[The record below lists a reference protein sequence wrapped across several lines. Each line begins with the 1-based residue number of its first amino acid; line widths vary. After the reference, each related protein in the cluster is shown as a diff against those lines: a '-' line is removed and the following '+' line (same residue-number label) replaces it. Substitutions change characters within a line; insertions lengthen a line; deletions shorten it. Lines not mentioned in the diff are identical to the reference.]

1 MKETIMRK
9 TWGFR
14 ISELDV
20 SGEEEDTYTASMVRL
35 YQDSPKGAKLQI
47 RHLGPI
53 SASGRG
59 KPKMIMADATLTVE
73 EMKELAAALNDI
85 IATIEE

>member
-35 YQDSPKGAKLQI
+35 YQDSPKAATLQI

-59 KPKMIMADATLTVE
+59 KPKMIMANATLTVE

-85 IATIEE
+85 IANIE